1 MGEDISRLEKH
12 CYRDNGDRNYIGI
25 MQIENLFDEIDS
37 DYYKPMKTKGAFN
50 NNYIEYEAERIKT
63 KDYLLKHIYIRL
75 CHT

>member
-1 MGEDISRLEKH
+1 
-12 CYRDNGDRNYIGI
+12 

-50 NNYIEYEAERIKT
+50 NNYIKYEAERIKT